1 MTECDGEVGHWFCS
15 SCVKAGVETQIGQN
29 TTNTSCLADC
39 AGKFSL
45 QILQRILD
53 PKVFAKFC
61 QRVQEDELKMAEIE
75 GLEFCVK
82 CGHPNVCD
90 EGNTVFTCINEECK
104 KETCRLCKEDVHLP
118 KRCDEVEKDV
128 EVKQRTKIEEQM
140 TEAMIRNC
148 YNCKTPF
155 IKEIGCNK
163 MQCKCSLSFKLTT
176 KYNYYFYVIVGPQ
189 CHKKMCYI
197 CQKPVQDYN
206 HFYGQGSEPIKGR
219 CPLYT
224 DNQSLHTS
232 EVLKAA
238 EEAKKSI
245 GQLKNDPTQN
255 LNLPQIRY
263 TAKSI
268 RLFMLLTYCIL

>member
-1 MTECDGEVGHWFCS
+1 MGHWFCS
-15 SCVKAGVETQIGQN
+15 SCVKAGVENQIGQN

-118 KRCDEVEKDV
+118 KRCDEIEKDV

-155 IKEIGCNK
+155 IKEQGCNK
-163 MQCKCSLSFKLTT
+163 MQCKSSVSFKIRTE
-176 KYNYYFYVIVGPQ
+176 YHYFFFGRSPMLQKDVLHLSETGSRLQPFLWTRIRSNPRKMSIVHGQSKPSCFRGP
-189 CHKKMCYI
+189 
-197 CQKPVQDYN
+197 
-206 HFYGQGSEPIKGR
+206 
-219 CPLYT
+219 
-224 DNQSLHTS
+224 
-232 EVLKAA
+232 
-238 EEAKKSI
+238 KS
-245 GQLKNDPTQN
+245 
-255 LNLPQIRY
+255 
-263 TAKSI
+263 
-268 RLFMLLTYCIL
+268 C